1 MPHFFLAVL
10 TGLLAAHGPSAA
22 STGPLPWGAA
32 THRIIARVAE
42 SRLSKPA
49 LAEISRLLGGQTI
62 VDVATWA
69 DQIKGE
75 RPATGPWH
83 YVDIPI
89 TDTTYDSLRWC
100 PDGNCIIGA
109 LDRYIAILG
118 DKSRP
123 DSARVEA
130 LKFVV
135 HFVEDITQPLHTGDR
150 GDRGGND
157 VKLTFLGRQSN
168 LHSVWDTGLPTA
180 LMLTD
185 DEFVATIEQQLARR
199 TDLARLATGSP
210 RDWAMQSHDVSR
222 DVVYRFLPQ
231 SLELN
236 QGYVDACRPALMEQL
251 VRASV
256 RLTAVLERTLGH

>member
-1 MPHFFLAVL
+1 MPQFFLAVL

-49 LAEISRLLGGQTI
+49 LAEINRLLNGQTI

-69 DQIKGE
+69 DQVRGG

-100 PDGNCIIGA
+100 PDGNCVIGA
-109 LDRYIAILG
+109 LDRQIALLS

-123 DSARVEA
+123 DSVRAEA
-130 LKFVV
+130 LKWVV
-135 HFVEDITQPLHTGDR
+135 HFTGDIHQPLHAGDR

-168 LHSVWDTGLPTA
+168 LHSVWDTGLPAA
-180 LMLTD
+180 LNRTD
-185 DEFVATIEQQLARR
+185 DEFVADIEQQIARR
-199 TDLARLATGSP
+199 TDLARLAMGSP
-210 RDWAMQSHDVSR
+210 RDWAMQSHDVAR

-231 SLELN
+231 SLELD
-236 QGYVDACRPALMEQL
+236 QSYVDACRAAVMEQL

-256 RLTAVLERTLGH
+256 RLTAVLDRTLGH